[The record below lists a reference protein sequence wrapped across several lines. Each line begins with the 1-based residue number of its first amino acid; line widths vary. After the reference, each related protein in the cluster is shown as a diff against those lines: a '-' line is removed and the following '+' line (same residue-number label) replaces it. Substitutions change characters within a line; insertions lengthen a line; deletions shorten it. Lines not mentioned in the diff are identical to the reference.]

1 MYLYLLARSERAK
14 LPLVLIEAKVYYLN
28 HHLPRRLPFK
38 KPGEPGRERP
48 VISKPPQP
56 PVDSHAVDRPPI
68 PLETLRNRTSSV
80 SSQCSSSSSLVTER
94 CAESSVSSDP
104 VKMRN
109 ENTAK
114 VVSARS
120 SAEYSDEPA
129 ATSDFQ
135 KEQIILG
142 VGADLTLSIGR
153 SPAASEASHSSA
165 ASAVTVKRAS
175 LSSASPAKDDLSVGG
190 GRTLECEVN
199 KVTSNVPGGGLF
211 AEEIVETMKIEDE
224 NVVEEKDT
232 DYSHQTEKTPVKNNR
247 IPSPPRPTRV
257 VHGGIRTKAFFSNL
271 PVQQNSSVSD
281 VDASTDQLAITAAP
295 IENSKSTTENNSS
308 QLHGKDVKYEITVSS
323 GGSDKETLIDSPS
336 CGSAQE
342 ETECYETCS
351 EDGTEQF
358 TEDNSSLVAKST
370 QVVDTGNNNTSNKK
384 DCEESHLETPSV
396 ESNHGLGESKVMPET
411 DEAGKQDTPEDTL
424 TETEPTEKA
433 DVSCSDQIAVSEDVG
448 CEITIEKDEE
458 KLEIKT
464 TLTIPDDSP
473 DITLEDK
480 AKVEVAP
487 EVDKENV
494 PPPLADATPDIE
506 ENLAVDGMF
515 EENYSYN
522 EDNDPEGET
531 SGS

>member
-1 MYLYLLARSERAK
+1 M
-14 LPLVLIEAKVYYLN
+14 
-28 HHLPRRLPFK
+28 PRRLPFK

-56 PVDSHAVDRPPI
+56 PVDSHAVDRPPT
-68 PLETLRNRTSSV
+68 PLETLRSRTSSV
-80 SSQCSSSSSLVTER
+80 SSQCSSSSSLVTKG
-94 CAESSVSSDP
+94 CAETSAATDP
-104 VKMRN
+104 VKRRN
-109 ENTAK
+109 ENTAS

-120 SAEYSDEPA
+120 SAEYSDEPT

-135 KEQIILG
+135 KEQITLG
-142 VGADLTLSIGR
+142 IGADLALSIGR

-165 ASAVTVKRAS
+165 ASTVTVKRAS
-175 LSSASPAKDDLSVGG
+175 LSSASSAKEETAVGG
-190 GRTLECEVN
+190 ERTLVCEVN

-211 AEEIVETMKIEDE
+211 AEEIVDSRRSPGEGGITVETMKIEDE
-224 NVVEEKDT
+224 NVVEKKDT
-232 DYSHQTEKTPVKNNR
+232 DYSHQTEKVPVKNHR

-295 IENSKSTTENNSS
+295 IGNSKSTTENNSS
-308 QLHGKDVKYEITVSS
+308 QLHGKDANYEITVNS
-323 GGSDKETLIDSPS
+323 GVSDKETLIDSPS
-336 CGSAQE
+336 CGSALE

-370 QVVDTGNNNTSNKK
+370 KVVDTGNENTSDKK

-396 ESNHGLGESKVMPET
+396 ESNHGSVEWKIIPET
-411 DEAGKQDTPEDTL
+411 EEVGKQDTAVDTL
-424 TETEPTEKA
+424 TEAESTEKA
-433 DVSCSDQIAVSEDVG
+433 DVSCSDKIAVSEDVD

-464 TLTIPDDSP
+464 TSTIPDGSP
-473 DITLEDK
+473 DFTLEDK

-494 PPPLADATPDIE
+494 PLPLVDTTSDVE
-506 ENLAVDGMF
+506 ENSAVDGMF

>member
-1 MYLYLLARSERAK
+1 M
-14 LPLVLIEAKVYYLN
+14 
-28 HHLPRRLPFK
+28 PRRLPFK

-56 PVDSHAVDRPPI
+56 PVDSHAVDRPPT
-68 PLETLRNRTSSV
+68 PLETLRSRTSSV
-80 SSQCSSSSSLVTER
+80 SSQCSSSSSLVTKG
-94 CAESSVSSDP
+94 CAETSAASDP
-104 VKMRN
+104 VKRRN
-109 ENTAK
+109 ENTAS

-120 SAEYSDEPA
+120 SAEYSDEPTV
-129 ATSDFQ
+129 TSDFQ
-135 KEQIILG
+135 KEQITLG
-142 VGADLTLSIGR
+142 IGADLALSIGR

-165 ASAVTVKRAS
+165 ASTVTVKRAS
-175 LSSASPAKDDLSVGG
+175 LSSASPAKEETAVGG
-190 GRTLECEVN
+190 ERTLVCEVN

-211 AEEIVETMKIEDE
+211 AEEIVDSRSPGEGGITVETMKIEDE
-224 NVVEEKDT
+224 SVVEEKDT
-232 DYSHQTEKTPVKNNR
+232 DYSRQTEKTPVKSNR

-257 VHGGIRTKAFFSNL
+257 VHGGIRTKSFFSNL

-281 VDASTDQLAITAAP
+281 IDASTDQLAITAAP

-308 QLHGKDVKYEITVSS
+308 QLHGKDVNYEITVNS
-323 GGSDKETLIDSPS
+323 GVSDKETLIDSPS
-336 CGSAQE
+336 CGIAVE

-358 TEDNSSLVAKST
+358 TEDNSSRVAKST
-370 QVVDTGNNNTSNKK
+370 QVLNTGNENTSDKK

-396 ESNHGLGESKVMPET
+396 ESNHGSMESKIIPET

-424 TETEPTEKA
+424 TETESTEKA
-433 DVSCSDQIAVSEDVG
+433 DVSCSDKTAVSEDVD
-448 CEITIEKDEE
+448 CEITIEKDEK

-464 TLTIPDDSP
+464 TSTIPDDSP
-473 DITLEDK
+473 DFILEDK

-515 EENYSYN
+515 GENYSYN